1 MKKTVRFISLALSAI
16 FVFSLLSAVLVL
28 PSSAA
33 TVDYVDNSEA
43 QKISATADGINVEL
57 TWSQGYIS
65 SAASTQFK
73 LTEYSTIF
81 HSNII
86 CIEKAGTEVSWT
98 DTGKGHFLTSGGYS
112 LSSWIKGS
120 DGYWQG
126 DANGAN
132 IKGNGGEESTAC
144 IEHKNA
150 DGTFT
155 YKYVTSKDNECIKLG
170 YSNKSDTAG
179 TPHPTV
185 SFKLTDEKGT
195 WETMHILKNDTRDAL
210 NVSATKEGLE
220 LDVEWNF
227 GYFSSGTADDKS
239 GSAKYAVVQ
248 NYSAIFSS
256 QVICVE
262 KAGTEVI
269 WYDTT
274 TSHYLTAGGFA
285 LSSWVKNADGVWTP
299 DESGANYLAAG
310 GGVSNEIQ
318 TSLENG
324 HIVYRYVTTK
334 DNECI
339 RLALSQRNDDAFGEA
354 IPKVSFKLIADTPD
368 VPETPENP
376 DTSDAYIAV
385 VAVLA
390 TVSLFGM
397 AFVVSRK
404 VRMQNK

>member
-1 MKKTVRFISLALSAI
+1 MKKTTRFFGLILA
-16 FVFSLLSAVLVL
+16 FVMTAAVFTTIIVS
-28 PSSAA
+28 PVSAA
-33 TVDYVDNSEA
+33 TVAYVDNSEA
-43 QKISATADGINVEL
+43 QKISATEEGITVDL
-57 TWSQGYIS
+57 TWSSGYIS
-65 SAASTQFK
+65 SAASTRFK
-73 LTEYSTIF
+73 LVEYSTIF

-86 CIEKAGTEVSWT
+86 CVEKAGTEVVWT

-112 LSSWIKGS
+112 LSSWVKGA

-126 DANGAN
+126 DENGAN
-132 IKGNGGEESTAC
+132 FKGNGGEESTAC

-170 YSNKSDTAG
+170 YSNKSDASAAS
-179 TPHPTV
+179 HPTV
-185 SFKLTDEKGT
+185 SFKLTGEKGT
-195 WETMHILKNDTRDAL
+195 FDEMNILKNDTRDAIQA
-210 NVSATKEGLE
+210 SATAEGIE
-220 LDVEWNF
+220 LDIEWNF

-239 GSAKYAVVQ
+239 ESAKWEVVQ
-248 NYSAIFSS
+248 KYSGIFSS

-274 TSHYLTAGGFA
+274 TSHYLTPGGYA
-285 LSSWVKNADGVWTP
+285 LSSWTKNAEGVWVP

-310 GGVSNEIQ
+310 GGESNEIQ

-339 RLALSQRNDDAFGEA
+339 RLALSQRLDDAFGTE
-354 IPKVSFKLIADTPD
+354 IPKVSFKLIAED
-368 VPETPENP
+368 TPENP
-376 DTSDAYIAV
+376 DTSDASI
-385 VAVLA
+385 VAVSVA
-390 TVSLFGM
+390 AFVSLFGA
-397 AFVVSRK
+397 AFIVSRK
-404 VRMQNK
+404 INER